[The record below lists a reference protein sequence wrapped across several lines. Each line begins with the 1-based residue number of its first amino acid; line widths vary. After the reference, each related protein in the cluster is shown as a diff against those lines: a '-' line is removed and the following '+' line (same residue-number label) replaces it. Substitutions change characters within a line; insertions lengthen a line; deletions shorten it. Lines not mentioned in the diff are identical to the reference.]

1 MNLSNMIRQRI
12 QSGLRRKAVTSCSTW
27 AQTYRVM
34 GVPYPGLWTFRHHP
48 WLREMHDFESDRMI
62 GQKSAQMGYT
72 ETALNLA
79 FYYID
84 VKAIDVLYVLPSK
97 TPDASDF
104 SASRF
109 DGALD
114 LSLHLEDLFSDVKN
128 VGHKRAGSTNMYV
141 RGSKS
146 RSGLKSIPV
155 GLVILDEVDEFD
167 QDNIP
172 LAMER
177 LSGQV
182 ERKTAMLS
190 TPTIDD
196 RGINRYFVLS
206 TQDHFYFRCPFC
218 SRSTELVF
226 PDCMVITAEGL
237 SDPKLKNSHI
247 ICKECKHRLDHAT
260 KHEWLGTGK
269 WVSGYL
275 DRDDRG
281 FYINQLYSSTV
292 SPHEIAQKYLEALR
306 DPAAEQEFWNSKM
319 GLPHVVEGARVTD
332 VDIDRCKEN
341 SSYKTTD
348 PSPGG
353 CITMGVDV
361 GKVLHCEIDQWTL
374 PQMYSGSVDLNIQ
387 AKCRVLTM
395 FKVKEFEELDE
406 SMRKYRVLAC
416 VIDSQPEHRKAYEF
430 ASRFWGHVR
439 LCIYGKGISGKQIV
453 VGRDDHGQVVD
464 EHLVTVDRTSWLDLS
479 LSRFRNKGMLI
490 LPIDTTEE
498 YREHIKALVRVYS
511 RDVDGNPVGK
521 YEKGEQKPDH
531 YAHARNYAE
540 LALPFATSLNKVQD
554 IRGVI

>member
-1 MNLSNMIRQRI
+1 MSLTDLIRQRI
-12 QSGLRRKAVTSCSTW
+12 QSGLKRKSVTTCSSW
-27 AQTYRVM
+27 AETYRIM
-34 GVPYPGLWTFRHHP
+34 GTPFPGFWTFKHHP
-48 WLREMHDFESDRMI
+48 WLKEMHDFENERMI

-84 VKAIDVLYVLPSK
+84 IRTVDVLYVLPSK

-114 LSLHLEDLFSDVKN
+114 LSKHLENLFSDVKN
-128 VGHKRAGSTNMYV
+128 VGHKRAGSTNLYV

-146 RSGLKSIPV
+146 RAGLKSIPV

-182 ERKTAMLS
+182 DRKIAMLS

-196 RGINRYFVLS
+196 RGINRYYNLS
-206 TQDHFYFRCPFC
+206 SQDHFFFRCPFC
-218 SRSTELVF
+218 SRRTELIF
-226 PDCMVITAEGL
+226 PDCLTITAE
-237 SDPKLKNSHI
+237 SINDPGLKNSHL
-247 ICKECKHRLDHAT
+247 ICKECKHQLYHET
-260 KHEWLGTGK
+260 KSEWLKSGV
-269 WVSGYL
+269 WISGYEG
-275 DRDDRG
+275 RDDRG

-292 SPHEIAQKYLEALR
+292 TPVEIAQKYLEALR
-306 DPAAEQEFWNSKM
+306 DPASEQEFWNSKI
-319 GLPHVVEGARVTD
+319 GLPHIVEGARVTD
-332 VDIDRCKEN
+332 SNIDQCKEYSN
-341 SSYKTTD
+341 HKTSD
-348 PSPGG
+348 PPQYG

-361 GKVLHCEIDQWTL
+361 GKVLHCEIDQWIL
-374 PQMYSGSVDLNIQ
+374 PHTYIGSVDLNVQ

-395 FKVKEFEELDE
+395 FKVKDFEELDE
-406 SMRKYRVLAC
+406 YMRKYRVLAC

-430 ASRFWGHVR
+430 ASRFWGHVK

-453 VGRDDHGQVVD
+453 VGRDDHGQIVD
-464 EHLVTVDRTSWLDLS
+464 EHLITVDRTSWLDLS
-479 LSRFRNKGMLI
+479 LSRFRTKGMLT

-498 YREHIKALVRVYS
+498 YREHIKSLVRVYS
-511 RDVDGNPVGK
+511 RDVDGNPIGK

-554 IRGVI
+554 IRGVV